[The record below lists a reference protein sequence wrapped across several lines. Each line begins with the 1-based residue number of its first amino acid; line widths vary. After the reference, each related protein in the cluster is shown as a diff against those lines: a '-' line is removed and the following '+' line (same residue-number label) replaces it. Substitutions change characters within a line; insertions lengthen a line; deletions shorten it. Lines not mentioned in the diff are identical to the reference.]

1 MSITVKLM
9 MTDFQLGS
17 YSEKLLDGH
26 KYAIQIE
33 SLFGKIQSTVNIRR
47 QNCTRNIS
55 LIIWDI

>member
-17 YSEKLLDGH
+17 YSEKLLDGR

-33 SLFGKIQSTVNIRR
+33 SLFGKIQSAYLPVNIQR
-47 QNCTRNIS
+47 
-55 LIIWDI
+55 